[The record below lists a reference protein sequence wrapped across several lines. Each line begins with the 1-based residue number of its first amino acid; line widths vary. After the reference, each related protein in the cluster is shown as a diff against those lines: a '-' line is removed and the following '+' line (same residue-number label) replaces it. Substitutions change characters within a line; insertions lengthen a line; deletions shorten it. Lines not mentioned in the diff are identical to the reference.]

1 MSDGPAGIHGTC
13 EPGFEPVR
21 EAFAA
26 NFAERGEI
34 GASVAVV
41 AGGRPVVN
49 LWGGWADPARTRPW
63 QQDTLTNVWSTT
75 KAVTSLAAHLLM
87 AERRLPRR
95 LSGILRLPDTKSSQ
109 S

>member
-1 MSDGPAGIHGTC
+1 MSNGPVEIHGTC

-34 GASVAVV
+34 GASAAVV

-49 LWGGWADPARTRPW
+49 LWAGWFRHGQSGFTVVAVDASGTVLGTAECGPNHGGPG
-63 QQDTLTNVWSTT
+63 
-75 KAVTSLAAHLLM
+75 AHVASASFM
-87 AERRLPRR
+87 VD
-95 LSGILRLPDTKSSQ
+95 S
-109 S
+109 